1 MSSRPVSVPS
11 LPLSHVDQLGHRLLR
26 IILLDYFLVVLRMF
40 ELDMLIETALGA
52 ITLGAVF
59 DRALVVSSDLGG
71 SSPMSLF
78 LFIVNFK
85 WHV

>member
-1 MSSRPVSVPS
+1 
-11 LPLSHVDQLGHRLLR
+11 
-26 IILLDYFLVVLRMF
+26 
-40 ELDMLIETALGA
+40 MLIETALRA

-71 SSPMSLF
+71 RSPMSLF
-78 LFIVNFK
+78 LFIVDFK